1 MFFQKHLLAA
11 VMALVCFNG
20 PAGAITF
27 DEARH
32 LLARTGF
39 GVAEPEKIK
48 TLQPLSYEA
57 AVEALLNQVRTRPN
71 NVPPPG
77 ILSLRPPGKQ
87 QRRSWSREEK
97 KAFRKKRRK
106 HGQALKAWWLR
117 EMMITGSPLTERLV
131 LFWHNHFTS
140 SLRKVKWPQLMYRQ
154 NELFRQHA
162 AGNFATLLQAV
173 VIDLAMLVYLDG
185 RANRVGKPNENF
197 ARELLELITLGEG
210 QGYTETDIRE
220 AARAL
225 TGWRLRQRDG
235 TVKFI
240 SRRHD
245 TGSKTFLN
253 QRGRFREA
261 DIITILLEQPRLA
274 EHITEKLWRA
284 FVSYTIDQQTVRR
297 LARTFRQSGYRMRP
311 LLKGLFMSKA
321 FRDPANR
328 GTLIKSPVDLVV
340 GAVRLLDLRMHNA
353 KPLVRFTKRLGQDLF
368 DPPNVKGWSGGTSWI
383 TSSSL
388 PARQQLLRRLSR
400 GVEVASRRGPNARMK
415 MGKVGMTPGPAMLD
429 PINVLGNGS
438 AAQLAKIVLPIP
450 PVKQSNDGDGAAN
463 GIQSLRALLLDPAFQ
478 LK

>member
-1 MFFQKHLLAA
+1 
-11 VMALVCFNG
+11 
-20 PAGAITF
+20 
-27 DEARH
+27 
-32 LLARTGF
+32 
-39 GVAEPEKIK
+39 
-48 TLQPLSYEA
+48 
-57 AVEALLNQVRTRPN
+57 
-71 NVPPPG
+71 
-77 ILSLRPPGKQ
+77 
-87 QRRSWSREEK
+87 
-97 KAFRKKRRK
+97 
-106 HGQALKAWWLR
+106 
-117 EMMITGSPLTERLV
+117 MITGSPLTERLV

-162 AGNFATLLQAV
+162 AGNFATLLRAV
-173 VIDLAMLVYLDG
+173 VIDPAMLVYLDG

-197 ARELLELITLGEG
+197 ARELLELFTLGEG

-463 GIQSLRALLLDPAFQ
+463 GVQSLRALLLDPAFQ